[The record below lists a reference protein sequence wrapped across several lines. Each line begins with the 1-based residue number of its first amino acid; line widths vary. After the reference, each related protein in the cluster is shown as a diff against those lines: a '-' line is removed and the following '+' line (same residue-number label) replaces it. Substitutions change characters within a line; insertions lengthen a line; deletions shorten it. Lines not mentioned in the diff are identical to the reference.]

1 MTEAKTNSK
10 SKSNV
15 LSLVYMAMFVAIITV
30 CAQIQIPMTVPFT
43 LQTLGIFMAAAMLG
57 WKRGLISVAVYVLLG
72 AIGVLGGPTGGYII
86 GFLFTALIVGLMTD
100 FLGRKLWVLAVSMV
114 AGLAVCYLF
123 GTIWFMISM
132 HTDFVAAL
140 LTCVVPFL
148 LADAAKIVVA
158 TVLVNRLDKI
168 VKL

>member
-123 GTIWFMISM
+123 GTIWFMIAM

>member
-72 AIGVLGGPTGGYII
+72 AIGVPVFAGFSGGIGVLGGPTGGYII

-114 AGLAVCYLF
+114 AASARRNGTTQVRSAATKSVC
-123 GTIWFMISM
+123 IAIINQI
-132 HTDFVAAL
+132 
-140 LTCVVPFL
+140 VP
-148 LADAAKIVVA
+148 K
-158 TVLVNRLDKI
+158 R
-168 VKL
+168 

>member
-1 MTEAKTNSK
+1 MIWLTICKTKEAVLQRRGNFMTEAKTNSK

-72 AIGVLGGPTGGYII
+72 ATIETASTQSFLPRKSVISPTIS
-86 GFLFTALIVGLMTD
+86 AVK
-100 FLGRKLWVLAVSMV
+100 RKP
-114 AGLAVCYLF
+114 
-123 GTIWFMISM
+123 MI
-132 HTDFVAAL
+132 
-140 LTCVVPFL
+140 
-148 LADAAKIVVA
+148 
-158 TVLVNRLDKI
+158 
-168 VKL
+168 

>member
-72 AIGVLGGPTGGYII
+72 AIGVPV
-86 GFLFTALIVGLMTD
+86 FADSQAESAFS
-100 FLGRKLWVLAVSMV
+100 AVRQ
-114 AGLAVCYLF
+114 AV
-123 GTIWFMISM
+123 ISS
-132 HTDFVAAL
+132 VSSL
-140 LTCVVPFL
+140 R
-148 LADAAKIVVA
+148 
-158 TVLVNRLDKI
+158 RLSLD
-168 VKL
+168 L

>member
-72 AIGVLGGPTGGYII
+72 AIGVPVFASISGVYGKNH
-86 GFLFTALIVGLMTD
+86 LF
-100 FLGRKLWVLAVSMV
+100 
-114 AGLAVCYLF
+114 
-123 GTIWFMISM
+123 
-132 HTDFVAAL
+132 L
-140 LTCVVPFL
+140 LTTLFISSSLSSNP
-148 LADAAKIVVA
+148 
-158 TVLVNRLDKI
+158 
-168 VKL
+168 

>member
-1 MTEAKTNSK
+1 MTEVKTNSK

-72 AIGVLGGPTGGYII
+72 AIGVPVFAGFSGGIGVLGGPTGGYII
-86 GFLFTALIVGLMTD
+86 GFLFTAL
-100 FLGRKLWVLAVSMV
+100 RVLAVSMV

-123 GTIWFMISM
+123 GTIWFMIAM